1 MDEKEKA
8 RFKQI
13 LSKEFNDNLKDL
25 NDGLDK
31 YIQSTDFFD
40 TVNTHFNGNLKDA
53 NFALKKYFQ
62 SIEYKKQF
70 NKLMYEKNKENDEFK
85 QKRKEYDKKYYQQNK
100 DKLLKERKE
109 KYHNDNEF
117 KEQIKLK
124 QRNRYCQLN
133 KLKSFNLNSSGS
145 VSGSNIE

>member
-8 RFKQI
+8 RFGQI
-13 LSKEFNDNLKDL
+13 LSTKFNNNIKDL
-25 NDGLDK
+25 NDALD
-31 YIQSTDFFD
+31 
-40 TVNTHFNGNLKDA
+40 
-53 NFALKKYFQ
+53 KYFQ

-85 QKRKEYDKKYYQQNK
+85 QKRKEYDKQYYQQNK

-117 KEQIKLK
+117 KEQMKLK
-124 QRNRYCQLN
+124 QRNRYSQLN
-133 KLKSFNLNSSGS
+133 NLKNLNPTSSGS
-145 VSGSNIE
+145 ISGSNVK

>member
-1 MDEKEKA
+1 MEEKEKA
-8 RFKQI
+8 RFGQI
-13 LSKEFNDNLKDL
+13 LSTKFNNNIKDL
-25 NDGLDK
+25 NDALD
-31 YIQSTDFFD
+31 
-40 TVNTHFNGNLKDA
+40 
-53 NFALKKYFQ
+53 KYFQ

-85 QKRKEYDKKYYQQNK
+85 QKKKEYDKKYYQQNK

-124 QRNRYCQLN
+124 QRNRYSELN
-133 KLKSFNLNSSGS
+133 NLKNLNPTSSGS

>member
-25 NDGLDK
+25 NDALDK
-31 YIQSTDFFD
+31 HIQSIT
-40 TVNTHFNGNLKDA
+40 
-53 NFALKKYFQ
+53 
-62 SIEYKKQF
+62 YKKQF
-70 NKLMYEKNKENDEFK
+70 NKIMYEKNKENDKFK
-85 QKRKEYDKKYYQQNK
+85 QKRKEYDKTYYQQNK

-124 QRNRYCQLN
+124 QRNRYSQLN
-133 KLKSFNLNSSGS
+133 KLKNLNPTSSGS
-145 VSGSNIE
+145 LSGSNIE

>member
-8 RFKQI
+8 RFGQI
-13 LSKEFNDNLKDL
+13 LSTKFNNNIKDL
-25 NDGLDK
+25 NDALD
-31 YIQSTDFFD
+31 
-40 TVNTHFNGNLKDA
+40 
-53 NFALKKYFQ
+53 KYFQ
-62 SIEYKKQF
+62 SIAYKKQF

-85 QKRKEYDKKYYQQNK
+85 QKRKEYDKQYYQQNK

-124 QRNRYCQLN
+124 QKNRYSQSN
-133 KLKSFNLNSSGS
+133 NLKNLNPTSSGS
-145 VSGSNIE
+145 VSSSNIE

>member
-8 RFKQI
+8 RFGQI
-13 LSKEFNDNLKDL
+13 LSTKFNNNIKDL
-25 NDGLDK
+25 NDALD
-31 YIQSTDFFD
+31 
-40 TVNTHFNGNLKDA
+40 
-53 NFALKKYFQ
+53 KYFQ

-85 QKRKEYDKKYYQQNK
+85 QKRKEYDKQYYQQNK

-117 KEQIKLK
+117 KEQMKLK
-124 QRNRYCQLN
+124 QKNRYSQLN
-133 KLKSFNLNSSGS
+133 KLKSLNLNSSGS

>member
-1 MDEKEKA
+1 MEQTTKTVE
-8 RFKQI
+8 Q
-13 LSKEFNDNLKDL
+13 KEFID
-25 NDGLDK
+25 
-31 YIQSTDFFD
+31 I
-40 TVNTHFNGNLKDA
+40 VNTHFNGNLKDA
-53 NFALKKYFQ
+53 NFALKKYIQ
-62 SIEYKKQF
+62 SIEYKKHF
-70 NKLMYEKNKENDEFK
+70 NKIMYEKNKKNDEWK
-85 QKRKEYDKKYYQQNK
+85 QKKKEYDKQYYQQNK

-145 VSGSNIE
+145 ISGSNIE

>member
-8 RFKQI
+8 RLGQI
-13 LSKEFNDNLKDL
+13 LSTKFNNNLKDL
-25 NDGLDK
+25 NDALDK
-31 YIQSTDFFD
+31 HI
-40 TVNTHFNGNLKDA
+40 
-53 NFALKKYFQ
+53 Q

-70 NKLMYEKNKENDEFK
+70 NKKMYIKHKENDEFK
-85 QKRKEYDKKYYQQNK
+85 QKKKEYDKKYYQQNK

-124 QRNRYCQLN
+124 QKNRYSQLN
-133 KLKSFNLNSSGS
+133 KLKSLNPTSSGS
-145 VSGSNIE
+145 ISGSNIE

>member
-8 RFKQI
+8 RFGQI
-13 LSKEFNDNLKDL
+13 LSTKFNNNIKDL
-25 NDGLDK
+25 NDALD
-31 YIQSTDFFD
+31 
-40 TVNTHFNGNLKDA
+40 
-53 NFALKKYFQ
+53 KYFQ

-70 NKLMYEKNKENDEFK
+70 NKLMYEKNKENNEFK
-85 QKRKEYDKKYYQQNK
+85 QKRKEYDKQYYQQNK

-117 KEQIKLK
+117 KEQMKLK
-124 QRNRYCQLN
+124 QKNRYSQLN
-133 KLKSFNLNSSGS
+133 KLKSLNLNSSGS

>member
-8 RFKQI
+8 RFGQI
-13 LSKEFNDNLKDL
+13 LSTKFNNNIKDL
-25 NDGLDK
+25 NDALD
-31 YIQSTDFFD
+31 
-40 TVNTHFNGNLKDA
+40 
-53 NFALKKYFQ
+53 KYFQ
-62 SIEYKKQF
+62 SITYKKQF
-70 NKLMYEKNKENDEFK
+70 NKLMYEKNKNNNEFK
-85 QKRKEYDKKYYQQNK
+85 EKKKEYDKKYYEQNK

-124 QRNRYCQLN
+124 QKNRYSQLN

>member
-8 RFKQI
+8 RFGQI
-13 LSKEFNDNLKDL
+13 LSTKFNNNIKDL
-25 NDGLDK
+25 NDALD
-31 YIQSTDFFD
+31 
-40 TVNTHFNGNLKDA
+40 
-53 NFALKKYFQ
+53 KYFQ

-85 QKRKEYDKKYYQQNK
+85 QKRKEYDKQYYQQNK

-117 KEQIKLK
+117 KEQMKLK
-124 QRNRYCQLN
+124 QKNRYSQLN

>member
-8 RFKQI
+8 RFGQI
-13 LSKEFNDNLKDL
+13 LSTKFNNNIKDL
-25 NDGLDK
+25 NDALD
-31 YIQSTDFFD
+31 
-40 TVNTHFNGNLKDA
+40 
-53 NFALKKYFQ
+53 KYFQ
-62 SIEYKKQF
+62 SIEYKKQI

-85 QKRKEYDKKYYQQNK
+85 QKRKEYDKQYYQQNK

-124 QRNRYCQLN
+124 QRNRYSQLN

>member
-8 RFKQI
+8 RFGQI
-13 LSKEFNDNLKDL
+13 LSTKFNNNIKDL
-25 NDGLDK
+25 NDALD
-31 YIQSTDFFD
+31 
-40 TVNTHFNGNLKDA
+40 
-53 NFALKKYFQ
+53 KYFQ

-70 NKLMYEKNKENDEFK
+70 NKIMYEKNKKNDEFK
-85 QKRKEYDKKYYQQNK
+85 QKRKEYDKQSYQQNK

-124 QRNRYCQLN
+124 QKNRYSQLN
-133 KLKSFNLNSSGS
+133 NLKNLKPTSSGS
-145 VSGSNIE
+145 ISGSNIE

>member
-8 RFKQI
+8 RFGQI
-13 LSKEFNDNLKDL
+13 LSTKFNNNIKDL
-25 NDGLDK
+25 NDALD
-31 YIQSTDFFD
+31 
-40 TVNTHFNGNLKDA
+40 
-53 NFALKKYFQ
+53 KYFQ

-85 QKRKEYDKKYYQQNK
+85 QKRKEYDKQYYQQNK

-124 QRNRYCQLN
+124 QKNRYSQLN
-133 KLKSFNLNSSGS
+133 NLKNLNPTSSGS
-145 VSGSNIE
+145 ISGSNTK

>member
-8 RFKQI
+8 RFGQI
-13 LSKEFNDNLKDL
+13 LSTKFNNNIKDL
-25 NDGLDK
+25 NDALD
-31 YIQSTDFFD
+31 
-40 TVNTHFNGNLKDA
+40 
-53 NFALKKYFQ
+53 KYFQ
-62 SIEYKKQF
+62 SIEYKKQI

-85 QKRKEYDKKYYQQNK
+85 QKRKEYDKQYYQQNK

-124 QRNRYCQLN
+124 QRNRYSKLN
-133 KLKSFNLNSSGS
+133 NLKNLNPTSSGS
-145 VSGSNIE
+145 ISGSNIE

>member
-8 RFKQI
+8 RFGQI
-13 LSKEFNDNLKDL
+13 LLTKFNNNLKDL
-25 NDGLDK
+25 NDVLE
-31 YIQSTDFFD
+31 
-40 TVNTHFNGNLKDA
+40 
-53 NFALKKYFQ
+53 KYFQ

-70 NKLMYEKNKENDEFK
+70 NKIMYEKNKKNDEFK
-85 QKRKEYDKKYYQQNK
+85 QKRKEYDKQYYQQNK

-124 QRNRYCQLN
+124 QRNRYSQLN
-133 KLKSFNLNSSGS
+133 NLKNLNPTSSGS
-145 VSGSNIE
+145 ISGSNTK

>member
-8 RFKQI
+8 RFGQI
-13 LSKEFNDNLKDL
+13 LSTKFNNNIKDL
-25 NDGLDK
+25 NDALD
-31 YIQSTDFFD
+31 
-40 TVNTHFNGNLKDA
+40 
-53 NFALKKYFQ
+53 KYFQ

-85 QKRKEYDKKYYQQNK
+85 QKRKEYDKQYYQQNK

-117 KEQIKLK
+117 KEQMKLK
-124 QRNRYCQLN
+124 QRNRYSQLN
-133 KLKSFNLNSSGS
+133 NLKNLNPTSSGS
-145 VSGSNIE
+145 ISGSNTK

>member
-1 MDEKEKA
+1 MEEKEKA
-8 RFKQI
+8 RFGQI
-13 LSKEFNDNLKDL
+13 LSTKFNNNIKDL
-25 NDGLDK
+25 NDALDK
-31 YIQSTDFFD
+31 YF
-40 TVNTHFNGNLKDA
+40 K
-53 NFALKKYFQ
+53 

-85 QKRKEYDKKYYQQNK
+85 QKRKEYDKQYYQQNK

-117 KEQIKLK
+117 KEQMKLK
-124 QRNRYCQLN
+124 QKNRYSQLN

-145 VSGSNIE
+145 ISGSNNG

>member
-25 NDGLDK
+25 NDALDK
-31 YIQSTDFFD
+31 HIQSIT
-40 TVNTHFNGNLKDA
+40 
-53 NFALKKYFQ
+53 
-62 SIEYKKQF
+62 YKKQF
-70 NKLMYEKNKENDEFK
+70 NKIMYEKNKENDEFK
-85 QKRKEYDKKYYQQNK
+85 QKKNEYDKKYYQEHK

-124 QRNRYCQLN
+124 QRNRYSQLN
-133 KLKSFNLNSSGS
+133 KLKNLNPTSSGS
-145 VSGSNIE
+145 LSGSNIE